1 MRACIVLFYFRTDR
15 LVRVAY
21 LAMVLSFVL
30 QHLLQEEAA
39 SQVALSQM
47 VAELWNTEQ
56 TLLHAHCFTIA
67 KNRTRTWQ

>member
-1 MRACIVLFYFRTDR
+1 
-15 LVRVAY
+15 
-21 LAMVLSFVL
+21 MVLSFVL